1 MAEIHGLF
9 YIRGYFHHEKLGWF
23 LPSSHQ
29 KKRPYI
35 HIPLHWGDQV
45 IHLGPWGWSSWLPAG
60 SGMPEIGQVPFGCS
74 SRIAA
79 TVTGLFDAVQGIGGA
94 LAWCNH
100 PGPIQRISVTYFFG
114 GVGEET
120 GVIGCGLARKEILD
134 FWGQESEIGGGGGGG
149 LFIVVCA
156 LLCFLIAGWVRIACY
171 YCSFLVQRWND
182 VIIGET
188 RHVPWMNH

>member
-29 KKRPYI
+29 KKPPYI

-100 PGPIQRISVTYFFG
+100 PGPIKRISVTYFFG
-114 GVGEET
+114 GLVKRLGW
-120 GVIGCGLARKEILD
+120 LD
-134 FWGQESEIGGGGGGG
+134 VDWPGKKFLIFEVRRVR
-149 LFIVVCA
+149 LVVVVAVVCLSLYVLCYVSWLLVGLGSRVTIA
-156 LLCFLIAGWVRIACY
+156 LSW
-171 YCSFLVQRWND
+171 SK
-182 VIIGET
+182 GE
-188 RHVPWMNH
+188 MMSS